1 MMGEVRFPKQ
11 PRWDSDGMQYVGIY
25 DKNGCVS
32 EQIKE
37 MPFWSVRNDFELAEV
52 IRDEEEIY
60 TYLNAK
66 RPNIFL
72 LVMEQ
77 NEVFTIER
85 LKQITNLFL
94 GIKVIMIGHEKSY
107 EVVRKIFL
115 SGAFDYLIQPLDARQ
130 LEEALIRVYD
140 MIGLGYVVNDL
151 QMKTDA
157 LIDNIFLGGGQ
168 EEIIIQNMINQ
179 IYEDWK
185 QDAVNCQVI
194 ADKAKNHIY
203 EILIDRKPWLE
214 KFLYQND
221 FTYKFGFS
229 LMREEEVIKDWVRC
243 FQEASRMVVKYQMI
257 DDKLVYRIGKYVVV
271 HVDEKLSL
279 ESVAE
284 GVYLNPSYVSH
295 IFKKITGMNFSDY
308 MAEVKVDRAKVLL
321 RDNRMKIYDAAA
333 TVGYSNS
340 EYFAKIFKK
349 KTGYPPVVYQKMLEE
364 KYGQNK

>member
-1 MMGEVRFPKQ
+1 
-11 PRWDSDGMQYVGIY
+11 MQYVGIY
-25 DKNGCVS
+25 DKSGQTA
-32 EQIKE
+32 EQIRQ
-37 MPFWSVRNDFELAEV
+37 MPFWSARNDFELIEA
-52 IRDEEEIY
+52 IQDEEEIY
-60 TYLNAK
+60 TYLNTK

-77 NEVFTIER
+77 NEGFTIER
-85 LKQITNLFL
+85 LKQITSLFL
-94 GIKVIMIGHEKSY
+94 GIKIILIGYEKSY

-115 SGAFDYLIQPLDARQ
+115 SGVFDYLIQPLDSRQ
-130 LEEALIRVYD
+130 LEESLIRVYD
-140 MIGLGYVVNDL
+140 IIGLSYVVNDL
-151 QMKTDA
+151 QMKVDA

-168 EEIIIQNMINQ
+168 EEIIIRSMIGQ

-185 QDAVNCQVI
+185 RDGINCQLI

-203 EILIDRKPWLE
+203 EMLIDRKPWLE
-214 KFLYQND
+214 KFLYRND

-229 LMREEEVIKDWVRC
+229 LMRKEQIIKEWVRC
-243 FQEASRMVVKYQMI
+243 FGEASKMVVKYQMI

-295 IFKKITGMNFSDY
+295 IFKKITGMNFTDY

-321 RDNRMKIYDAAA
+321 RDNRIKIYDVAA
-333 TVGYSNS
+333 TVGYSDA
-340 EYFAKIFKK
+340 EYFAKTFKK
-349 KTGYPPVVYQKMLEE
+349 KTGYSPTAYQKMLEE
-364 KYGQNK
+364 IYGQNK

>member
-1 MMGEVRFPKQ
+1 
-11 PRWDSDGMQYVGIY
+11 MQYVGIY
-25 DKNGCVS
+25 DKSGHVA
-32 EQIKE
+32 EKIKA
-37 MPFWSVRNDFELAEV
+37 MSFWSIRNDFELIEV
-52 IRDEEEIY
+52 IQDEDEIY
-60 TYLNAK
+60 TYLDTK

-77 NEVFTIER
+77 NEVSSIEK

-94 GIKVIMIGHEKSY
+94 GIKIIMIGYEKSY

-115 SGAFDYLIQPLDARQ
+115 NAAFDYLIQPLDARQ
-130 LEEALIRVYD
+130 LEEALVRVYD

-151 QMKTDA
+151 QMKIDA

-168 EEIIIQNMINQ
+168 EEIIIQNMIDQ

-185 QDAVNCQVI
+185 RDAINCQVI

-214 KFLYQND
+214 KFLYRND

-229 LMREEEVIKDWVRC
+229 LMRKEDIIKEWARC
-243 FQEASRMVVKYQMI
+243 FQEASKMVVKYQMI

-295 IFKKITGMNFSDY
+295 IFKKTTGMNFTDY

-321 RDNRMKIYDAAA
+321 RDSRMKIYDVAS
-333 TVGYSNS
+333 TVGYSDS

-349 KTGYPPVVYQKMLEE
+349 KTGYCPTSYQKMLEE
-364 KYGQNK
+364 LYEKNK